1 MKTLDDYKKF
11 ISSIKQ
17 ETGIDAITPD
27 DSGLVSF
34 RVDDTFNVNLQFVEH
49 LHTVLC
55 FVELC
60 QLPQDAP
67 RSVYREL
74 LVGGLFGKDTA
85 GGYFSIEDN
94 SEVVVYNYF
103 FNGES
108 LDADPGEFVSSLEKI
123 IQLCG
128 LWKERIEALMSPEE
142 DDSASKDDTV
152 RALHNMNLYP

>member
-74 LVGGLFGKDTA
+74 LVGGLF
-85 GGYFSIEDN
+85 SIEDN

-108 LDADPGEFVSSLEKI
+108 LEADPGEFVSSLEKI

-142 DDSASKDDTV
+142 DNSEPNHDTV
-152 RALHNMNLYP
+152 RALHGMNLYP